1 MPQLLLEVGC
11 EELPANSVRRAAESL
26 LRLVVEAV
34 HEEGLTTESVSSR
47 WAATPRRLI
56 VCVDGVAER
65 QPDRRVERRGP
76 SKNAAFD
83 AEGNPTKALEG
94 FCRGAGVRPSDV
106 EVRDDYVWVTKHE
119 AGKPGVEALGPALA
133 SAIRQ
138 IPFEKTM
145 RWGAGRMRFARPI
158 RWIVALLGGQ
168 VIEFEL
174 EGVASG
180 SRSRGHRFLAPA
192 PFEVAGW
199 DDLVAGL
206 RQRYVEPDPEAR
218 RQRIVSGTEGGV
230 EGTPIMTEDLVE
242 ENVYLVEWP
251 TPVVGEFKEAFL
263 ALPRP
268 VLIAA
273 MAHYQRFFPVE
284 SSPGVLSNRFVS
296 ISNGGDEATVRQGN
310 EWVLNAR
317 FNDAKFFYDED
328 QRHTLDEFLLRTERI
343 VFQEKLGTVRQ
354 RADRIAWMAALLAK
368 SAGLC
373 EDDVTNARRAGLYAK
388 ADLSTGLVSEL
399 PSLQG
404 QIGAEYARRDG
415 FPEVVCRAIE
425 RHYAPDVVS
434 QDQGDR
440 LATLVMCAD
449 QADRLAGYLGIGE
462 LPSGSKDPYALRRSV
477 ALLVEAQ
484 MAWPFAREG
493 VADWVATAREGYLGQ
508 GIQLRDVAEIRSGAK
523 EILQGRY
530 EHIFSEIPHDALAA
544 AWEVA
549 WDEPSHR
556 FAARVRFLAGIA
568 DDTEFIRL
576 AKRAGNIAS
585 AARRKGIHVPSSR
598 EDADVRTDL
607 FESEAEVVLY
617 EQVQLAEEEVDAL
630 PEDAFG
636 ERTAVLRSLK
646 PHIEAF
652 FDDVM
657 VMTDDTERRDNRLA
671 LLSRV
676 DQIARSIADFSRFV
690 IEGE

>member
-11 EELPANSVRRAAESL
+11 EELPANSVRRAAEAL
-26 LRLVVEAV
+26 LSAV
-34 HEEGLTTESVSSR
+34 LDAVREEGLGSESLSPR

-56 VCVDGVAER
+56 VCIDGVADR
-65 QPDRRVERRGP
+65 QPDRLVERRGP
-76 SKNAAFD
+76 SKSAAFD
-83 AEGNPTKALEG
+83 AQGRPTKALEG
-94 FCRGAGVRPSDV
+94 FCRGAGVSPSEV
-106 EVRDDYVWVTKHE
+106 EVRDDYVWVSKHE
-119 AGKPGVEALGPALA
+119 VGRPGVEVLGPALA
-133 SAIRQ
+133 AAIRE
-138 IPFEKTM
+138 IPFDKTM

-158 RWIVALLGGQ
+158 RWIVALLGGE
-168 VIEFEL
+168 VIEFTL
-174 EGVASG
+174 EGISAGRKSQ
-180 SRSRGHRFLAPA
+180 GHRFLAPE
-192 PFEVAGW
+192 PFEVVGW

-206 RQRYVEPDPEAR
+206 RNRYVEPDPEAR
-218 RQRIVSGTEGGV
+218 RERIVSGAKAAV
-230 EGTPIMTEDLVE
+230 EGTPVMTDDLVE
-242 ENVYLVEWP
+242 ENVYLAEWP
-251 TPVVGEFKEAFL
+251 TAVVGEFREAFL

-343 VFQEKLGTVRQ
+343 IFQEKLGTVRQ
-354 RADRIAWMAALLAK
+354 RADRIARMAALLAED
-368 SAGLC
+368 AGLG
-373 EDDVTNARRAGLYAK
+373 EAGVANARRAGLYAK

-404 QIGAEYARRDG
+404 KIGAEYARRDG

-425 RHYAPDVVS
+425 QHYAPTIDS
-434 QDQGDR
+434 DDQGDR
-440 LATLVMCAD
+440 MATLVMCAD

-462 LPSGSKDPYALRRSV
+462 LPSGSKDPFALRRSV

-484 MAWPFAREG
+484 LAWPFAREG
-493 VADWVATAREGYLGQ
+493 VVDWVVIASKGYLDQ
-508 GIQLRDVAEIRSGAK
+508 GIQLRDVGEIRLGMK

-530 EHIFSEIPHDALAA
+530 EHIFSNLPHDALAA

-556 FAARVRFLAGIA
+556 FAARLRFLASIA
-568 DDTEFIRL
+568 GDTEFIRL
-576 AKRAGNIAS
+576 AKRAGNIIS
-585 AARRKGIHVPSSR
+585 AARRKGITVPDSR

-607 FESEAEVVLY
+607 FESEAEVILH

-630 PEDAFG
+630 PLEAFA
-636 ERTAVLRSLK
+636 ERAGVLRSLK

-676 DQIARSIADFSRFV
+676 DLIARSVADFSRFV
-690 IEGE
+690 IEGD